1 MAAVIA
7 HFARDQGLK
16 LKLQLLTVPATDMRY
31 CPTNVNGKLDVEAC
45 KYQSV
50 VFCADAPWGPVGR
63 ESWFLN
69 YFIGTEP
76 GMPNHICP
84 FFPTDNWQINEVESW
99 MTGE

>member
-1 MAAVIA
+1 MGAVLA
-7 HFARDQGLK
+7 HFARDKGLK

-31 CPTNVNGKLDVEAC
+31 CPTSVDGELDIETC
-45 KYQSV
+45 KYPSV

-76 GMPNHICP
+76 GTLDLTHCS
-84 FFPTDNWQINEVESW
+84 FPTDSW
-99 MTGE
+99 